1 MQTGGKALH
10 IAFDIIK
17 IIAAAIL
24 ETGKGFFKFL
34 WECLP
39 TFAELKQTLG
49 SIPPGG
55 VYAIIAGA
63 SFGLL
68 GFILKSIKKMRKRI
82 EQIKRG
88 D

>member
-17 IIAAAIL
+17 IITVAIW

-49 SIPPGG
+49 SIPPRG

-68 GFILKSIKKMRKRI
+68 RFVLKCIWRMRK
-82 EQIKRG
+82 KKATSK
-88 D
+88 

>member
-1 MQTGGKALH
+1 MH

-17 IIAAAIL
+17 IIAVAIW
-24 ETGKGFFKFL
+24 ETGKGIFNFF
-34 WECLP
+34 WECFP

-49 SIPPGG
+49 AIPPGC

-68 GFILKSIKKMRKRI
+68 GFILRSIKKMRKRI
-82 EQIKRG
+82 EQVKRG
-88 D
+88 E